1 MNQPPQHS
9 SAGPLRQVVHSPDAV
24 ALEVP
29 LAGPTSRML
38 AYAIDAALLY
48 TGLLILLG
56 LMVFGTPL
64 LDAALRRVLEGLVD
78 LTGAG
83 QAPDP
88 GIAWMG
94 TFALLLLVV
103 GFAEILYFVF
113 WEMVNGGQSPGK
125 RVLGLKVLR
134 DGGLPISV
142 GASLARNV
150 LRLVDVLPSS
160 YLVGLTAMV
169 VSPEGKRLGDLG
181 AGTIVVRLD
190 RPRPEAPLAVDTD
203 PRDAGFRI
211 RRDQIARLGDAER
224 ALIRQ
229 TLRRLDELPPDRA
242 DAALERAVE
251 ALRTRI
257 GFEEPVAAADRPTFL
272 RALWAAASRR

>member
-1 MNQPPQHS
+1 
-9 SAGPLRQVVHSPDAV
+9 
-24 ALEVP
+24 
-29 LAGPTSRML
+29 
-38 AYAIDAALLY
+38 
-48 TGLLILLG
+48 
-56 LMVFGTPL
+56 
-64 LDAALRRVLEGLVD
+64 
-78 LTGAG
+78 
-83 QAPDP
+83 
-88 GIAWMG
+88 MG
-94 TFALLLLVV
+94 TFALLLLVF

-134 DGGLPISV
+134 DGGLPISA

-160 YLVGLTAMV
+160 YLVGLVAMV

-190 RPRPEAPLAVDTD
+190 RPHPEAPLAVDTD
-203 PRDAGFRI
+203 PRHAGFRI

-224 ALIRQ
+224 ALVRQ

-257 GFEEPVAAADRPTFL
+257 GFEEPVAAADRPAFL
-272 RALWAAASRR
+272 RALWAAATRH

>member
-134 DGGLPISV
+134 DGGLPISA

>member
-1 MNQPPQHS
+1 VNQPPQHS

-134 DGGLPISV
+134 DGGLPISA